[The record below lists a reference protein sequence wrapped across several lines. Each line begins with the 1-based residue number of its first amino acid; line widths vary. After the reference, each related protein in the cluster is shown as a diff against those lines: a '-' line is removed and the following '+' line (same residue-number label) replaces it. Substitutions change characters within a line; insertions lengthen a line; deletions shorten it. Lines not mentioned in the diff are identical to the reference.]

1 MNNKTFKHIAMN
13 ELWRDNAI
21 LVHCLALCPLL
32 VMSSSLAKALG
43 LGLITLVI
51 LLLSSLLIALLRP
64 AISASFRL
72 VFYVFISGS
81 LVSIAQL
88 LMQAFAPQWAK
99 LLGIFLPLIAVNGLL
114 LMQAEYNAER
124 AAKTSVIHSL
134 FAGLGFLLLLMLM
147 GFIRE
152 LLGTGQLFADM
163 HHLFGPQAT
172 AWQITIWKN
181 HPGFLSLGLAP
192 GAFIVFALL
201 LAAKNVFDSK
211 TTKHDA
217 TKVDTESRRIRVTGR
232 LA

>member
-1 MNNKTFKHIAMN
+1 MPNKTVKQIALA
-13 ELWRDNAI
+13 ELWHDNAI

-32 VMSSSLAKALG
+32 VMSSSLAKASG

-88 LMQAFAPQWAK
+88 LMQALAPQWAN

-114 LMQAEYNAER
+114 LMQEEYGAER
-124 AAKTSVIHSL
+124 SVKASVIHSL

-152 LLGTGQLFADM
+152 LLGTGQIFADL
-163 HHLFGPQAT
+163 HYLFGPQAAT
-172 AWQITIWKN
+172 WKITIWKN

-192 GAFIVFALL
+192 GAFILFALL
-201 LAAKNVFDSK
+201 LAAKNVLDSK
-211 TTKHDA
+211 TTKHNA